1 MNRLKNGGKDNHR
14 VIISRYCLK
23 HFLVSLVIQLKDRL
37 SIVFYTSLCSLSV
50 VFGAVFMS
58 ESGALTLFSCLPW
71 FTVHRFREIFI
82 Q

>member
-1 MNRLKNGGKDNHR
+1 MLKTFLGK
-14 VIISRYCLK
+14 
-23 HFLVSLVIQLKDRL
+23 L
-37 SIVFYTSLCSLSV
+37 SDTVGQIVGQSLSV